1 MTTIDDKLK
10 LFAKVVF
17 EKAEKDSQQKVI
29 DVTKK
34 YDKYLEDEKAN
45 ILRESEMTVKQ
56 MKKKAESKREQIISK
71 ANIDSQHMLLKKR
84 KELFDRTVEDIKEMA
99 KSFRNSEQYLA
110 FLEKSIEKG
119 LSKINSM
126 DIVMFFD
133 KEDLKDKMDS
143 IRDMA
148 DKYKKPGMVVEIA
161 ESDRDI
167 VGGCIIEDKGRT
179 IRVDCSFSSI
189 IDDNRI
195 LIGKMLMDNLE

>member
-29 DVTKK
+29 DATKK
-34 YDKYLEDEKAN
+34 YDRYLEEEKVN
-45 ILRESEMTVKQ
+45 ILKESEMTVRQ

-71 ANIDSQHMLLKKR
+71 ANIERQHMLLKKK
-84 KELFDRTVEDIKEMA
+84 KELFDRTVEDIKGLA
-99 KSFRNSEQYLA
+99 KSFRSSEQYLT

-133 KEDLKDKMDS
+133 KEDLKDRMDS

-148 DKYKKPGMVVEIA
+148 DRYKKPGMVVEIA

-167 VGGCIIEDKGRT
+167 VGGCIMEDRERT